1 MRGICVAGIN
11 TMASGQFKLLSTH
24 PGAVSIETQK
34 RNWVSQFNFYG
45 LSGQEII
52 IFQKYVSQK
61 LGFFNDS

>member
-1 MRGICVAGIN
+1 MERPN
-11 TMASGQFKLLSTH
+11 SHPHQH
-24 PGAVSIETQK
+24 PGHDRIPQWTVSIETRK